1 MWTVCSS
8 TSVWGH
14 PWDLLAGGKN
24 TPDME
29 TSLWPLCKRDRAG
42 GCGLQPVAKP
52 EWGTCPT
59 GRWPQFQSLQE
70 KEVSIL
76 NSRKCEQFYHKFSR
90 IPSLVRIITS
100 QMICA
105 SDNDREKFCY
115 VRTSAPVHL
124 SRGPRVEG
132 CRRQS

>member
-1 MWTVCSS
+1 M
-8 TSVWGH
+8 
-14 PWDLLAGGKN
+14 
-24 TPDME
+24 
-29 TSLWPLCKRDRAG
+29 
-42 GCGLQPVAKP
+42 
-52 EWGTCPT
+52 GTCPT

-90 IPSLVRIITS
+90 ISSLVRIITS

-124 SRGPRVEG
+124 SRGPGWRGAGGRAEG
-132 CRRQS
+132 CGEGREGGWETSRGGEGVGKAGEGR